1 MPLQGIC
8 LSLTKF
14 SLNTFIFKIRT
25 NGNLTTGGYNL
36 KRLILAA
43 MAISLIATPLLAT
56 TVVDMDFDKQAISA
70 DVVIVGNFV
79 KSEPIKWRGYPCTK
93 VYVSVDEI
101 IAGTIS
107 GTEVAIIEPGA
118 GNYHVVGAK
127 HLQKGET
134 YLLFLEKLPDGFYRT
149 VGFNQGAHQVTTEKT
164 TARKVVTVRETR
176 KLSPGMTL
184 DEARKRIRAV
194 REASGKNGA
203 QQ

>member
-1 MPLQGIC
+1 M
-8 LSLTKF
+8 
-14 SLNTFIFKIRT
+14 
-25 NGNLTTGGYNL
+25 

-56 TVVDMDFDKQAISA
+56 TVIYMDFDEQAIDA
-70 DVVIVGNFV
+70 DIAMVGTFI

-101 IAGTIS
+101 IAGTFS
-107 GTEVAIIEPGA
+107 GTEVMIIEPGA
-118 GNYHVVGAK
+118 GNFQMVGAR
-127 HLQKGET
+127 HLRKGET
-134 YLLFLEKLPDGFYRT
+134 YLLFLEKLPEGLYRI
-149 VGFNQGAHQVTTEKT
+149 VGFNQGVHQVTAEKA
-164 TARKVVTVRETR
+164 TARKVITTRETR

-194 REASGKNGA
+194 RERAGKNGA